1 MRMVHKIS
9 LSLPLLLL
17 LSACSEAPKP
27 VVKKE
32 PAKPPEPVSALTA
45 VYKMY
50 QQARGWAPDCKILRV
65 GSLDLKEVPS
75 QGGKAGAWEAT
86 FVSEGSRLSRRFTF
100 STVDLPAS
108 SLPLGVAGSPQD
120 SWNGGGQAEPFYIQ
134 ALKIDST
141 AAYETAMK
149 KGADYA
155 TKHTNM
161 PVIFLLEKTKRF
173 PNPAW
178 RVVWGESV
186 ATSSFSVYVDATL
199 GDYLQTMH

>member
-1 MRMVHKIS
+1 MVHKIS

-17 LSACSEAPKP
+17 LAARSEAPKP
-27 VVKKE
+27 AAKKE

-50 QQARGWAPDCKILRV
+50 QQARGWAPDCQVLRV

-75 QGGKAGAWEAT
+75 QAGKAGAWEAT
-86 FVSEGSRLSRRFTF
+86 FVSERSRVARRFTF

-108 SLPLGVAGSPQD
+108 SLPVGVFGSAQD
-120 SWNGGGQAEPFYIQ
+120 SWNGGQAQPFPIQ
-134 ALKIDST
+134 ALKTDST
-141 AAYETAMK
+141 AAYETALK

-155 TKHTNM
+155 SKHPGM
-161 PVIFLLEKTKRF
+161 PVTFLLERTKRF

-186 ATSSFSVYVDATL
+186 ATSAFSVYVDAAT
-199 GDYLQTMH
+199 GEYLQTMH

>member
-17 LSACSEAPKP
+17 AACSEAPKP
-27 VVKKE
+27 AVKKE

-50 QQARGWAPDCKILRV
+50 QQARGWAPDCQILRV

-75 QGGKAGAWEAT
+75 SAGKAGAWEAI
-86 FVSEGSRLSRRFTF
+86 FVSERARAARRFTF

-108 SLPLGVAGSPQD
+108 SLPLGVFGSGQD
-120 SWNGGGQAEPFYIQ
+120 SWSGGGPAQPFPIQ
-134 ALKIDST
+134 ALKTDST

-155 TKHTNM
+155 AKHTNM
-161 PVIFLLEKTKRF
+161 PVIFLLERTKRF

-186 ATSSFSVYVDATL
+186 ATSAFSVYVDATL